1 MSKEESLHSV
11 LIYPVLLEG
20 FDPQVNKSPFL
31 CIADLTVSVL
41 FLSIISN
48 TQVSQILL
56 NLTK

>member
-1 MSKEESLHSV
+1 M